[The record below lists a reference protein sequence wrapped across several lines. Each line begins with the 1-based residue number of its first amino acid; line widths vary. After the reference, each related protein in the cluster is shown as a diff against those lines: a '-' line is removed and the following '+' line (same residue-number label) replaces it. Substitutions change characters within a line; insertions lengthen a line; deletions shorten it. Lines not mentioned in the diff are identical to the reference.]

1 MRTITHNPAAQ
12 RFEYTE
18 HGTTYYVSYR
28 AEGGIW
34 QLLHTEAPASPYG
47 RGIAADIVRTT
58 LEEARRQGVKI
69 RSDCPFVIS
78 YLAFHPEFADLEA

>member
-28 AEGGIW
+28 AEDGIW
-34 QLLHTEAPASPYG
+34 QLLHTEAPANPYG
-47 RGIAADIVRTT
+47 RGIAADIVRTA
-58 LEEARRQGVKI
+58 LEEAQRQGVKI
-69 RSDCPFVIS
+69 RSDCPFVIG
-78 YLAFHPEFADLEA
+78 YLHSQPQFADLEA

>member
-1 MRTITHNPAAQ
+1 MRNITHNLAAQ

-47 RGIAADIVRTT
+47 RGIAADIVRTA

-69 RSDCPFVIS
+69 CGDCPFVIG

>member
-18 HGTTYYVSYR
+18 HGATYYVSYR
-28 AEGGIW
+28 VEGGIW

-69 RSDCPFVIS
+69 RSDGPYETG
-78 YLAFHPEFADLEA
+78 YLASHPEWAEMEA

>member
-1 MRTITHNPAAQ
+1 M
-12 RFEYTE
+12 
-18 HGTTYYVSYR
+18 SYR
-28 AEGGIW
+28 AEGDLW

-69 RSDCPFVIS
+69 CSDCPFVIG

>member
-28 AEGGIW
+28 VEGGIW

-47 RGIAADIVRTT
+47 RGIAADIARTA
-58 LEEARRQGVKI
+58 LEEARRRGLKI
-69 RSDCPFVIS
+69 RSDYPFVIG